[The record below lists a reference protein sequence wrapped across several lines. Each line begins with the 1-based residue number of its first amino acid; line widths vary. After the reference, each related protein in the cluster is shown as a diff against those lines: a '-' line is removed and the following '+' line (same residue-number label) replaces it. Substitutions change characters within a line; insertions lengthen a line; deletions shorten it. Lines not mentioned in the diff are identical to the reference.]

1 MFQFV
6 IQSFSQNKHRD
17 NKSLSIPY
25 LVAWRGAPVAAVV
38 GRLVGWR
45 EHGAGLAQ
53 VGRRRGGVQT
63 LPSLLLTPGVGNKLL
78 DSVEYNYAIHA
89 TDSVKEHG

>member
-1 MFQFV
+1 MRQ
-6 IQSFSQNKHRD
+6 QDMNH
-17 NKSLSIPY
+17 
-25 LVAWRGAPVAAVV
+25 LVAGRGAPVAAVV

-63 LPSLLLTPGVGNKLL
+63 LPSLLLTPGVGNKLSEKQIL
-78 DSVEYNYAIHA
+78 LEYYYAILV
-89 TDSVKEHG
+89 T

>member
-1 MFQFV
+1 M
-6 IQSFSQNKHRD
+6 NH
-17 NKSLSIPY
+17 

-63 LPSLLLTPGVGNKLL
+63 LPSLLLTPEVKELL
-78 DSVEYNYAIHA
+78 KADSLEGYYAILVA
-89 TDSVKEHG
+89 DSVKGNGRL

>member
-1 MFQFV
+1 MRQ
-6 IQSFSQNKHRD
+6 QDMNH
-17 NKSLSIPY
+17 
-25 LVAWRGAPVAAVV
+25 LVAGRGAPVAAVV

-63 LPSLLLTPGVGNKLL
+63 LPSLLLTPGTRELL
-78 DSVEYNYAIHA
+78 ETDSLEGYYAILVA
-89 TDSVKEHG
+89 DSVKGNGRL

>member
-1 MFQFV
+1 M
-6 IQSFSQNKHRD
+6 
-17 NKSLSIPY
+17 
-25 LVAWRGAPVAAVV
+25 V

-63 LPSLLLTPGVGNKLL
+63 LPSLLLTPGVGEQTFRKADSLRVLL
-78 DSVEYNYAIHA
+78 CHSRDIGELLQADSLYYYAILM
-89 TDSVKEHG
+89 TESDKEHYRD

>member
-1 MFQFV
+1 M
-6 IQSFSQNKHRD
+6 NH
-17 NKSLSIPY
+17 

-38 GRLVGWR
+38 GRLVGGR

-53 VGRRRGGVQT
+53 VGWSRGGVQT

-89 TDSVKEHG
+89 TDSVKEHDRD